1 LGPDDAAAREGEA
14 DGGGGFAGEDPDAA
28 RRERDAANRAADAED
43 DGAVA
48 RGELRGGD
56 ARDGDAADLQAVVG
70 VVPGDPIG
78 AAVAAEHG
86 EDARRER
93 DREWDAVGLGLADE
107 RSLLGVGDL
116 DRRVPARRRS
126 AGLVHPRRLD
136 EGDPAG
142 GQREVE
148 RRDAV
153 EQRRRLAVGDDLDP
167 ASRDRLLAG
176 ASRGATERIDVLDLD
191 LRVGERRAAAD
202 DVAEPPAGAV
212 ALVGEPV
219 DLYLATAE
227 LRLHHVVVRNRAVL
241 VQRPEGGRRAG
252 GERDLRLADRQI
264 PVAGHARGRRL
275 RQDLRPVR
283 LEDMDDV
290 ALAAVPGEPRYEAAV
305 LGDRVDGGGAVAQRL
320 RLAGRS
326 RSDAGNGEQPHG
338 CEQDAHRWHVSRAL

>member
-1 LGPDDAAAREGEA
+1 RPSAAGLSRRPDRARAGLRRARAHKTTLPSRASPARTARSADETALSSARSSVKSERVRRTRELPQGERLDPRGAAGVLGPDDAAAREGEA

-167 ASRDRLLAG
+167 AFRDRLLGG
-176 ASRGATERIDVLDLD
+176 ASRGATERIDVLDLY

-264 PVAGHARGRRL
+264 PVAGHARG
-275 RQDLRPVR
+275 
-283 LEDMDDV
+283 
-290 ALAAVPGEPRYEAAV
+290 
-305 LGDRVDGGGAVAQRL
+305 
-320 RLAGRS
+320 
-326 RSDAGNGEQPHG
+326 
-338 CEQDAHRWHVSRAL
+338 